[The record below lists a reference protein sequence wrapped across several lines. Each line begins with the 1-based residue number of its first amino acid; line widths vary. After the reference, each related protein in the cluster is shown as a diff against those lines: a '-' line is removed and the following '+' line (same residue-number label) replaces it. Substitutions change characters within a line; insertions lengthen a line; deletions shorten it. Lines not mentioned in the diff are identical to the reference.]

1 MNYYVPSKGTPS
13 SLKKRRAPYKFHSN
27 IGVFR
32 KLCFVL
38 MSFAFLQVNAKSQSL
53 NVTLSEKNVSLKKVL
68 SEIRKQSGCSML
80 YNSDLLESAN
90 TVSINVKNVSL
101 DEALQL
107 SVRNQPF
114 GYELKDNTVLITPNK
129 KTQKQVPPI
138 AVRGQIRDEK
148 GLPLPGASVKV
159 KGTTQ
164 ATMSDEKGNFA
175 FKAIDAD
182 AILVF
187 SYVGYQSK
195 EIKAAAM
202 LVVNLVPVKSDL
214 NEVVVIGYGTQKKSE
229 TTGSLANVKGSVLA
243 DKPVTSFESAL
254 NGRATGVSMTA
265 NEGVVNQAPVFR
277 IRGTN
282 SLSLSSYP
290 LVVVDGVPIFTDD
303 VNVGGNAGNN
313 PLASINTSDIESIDI
328 AKDAA
333 ATSIYGSRAA
343 NGVVFITT
351 KSGKQGKAK
360 VSYNGYYGV
369 SNAARLAK
377 VLNADQYLEIKNE
390 GLKNAGTYDPV
401 NNLYGTSIGPDGNV
415 IDTRWYD
422 YIFRTGNSQNHD
434 VSVSGANENTK
445 YYFSVGY
452 TDREGILRGNDYN
465 RKSVSYNIE
474 HKVNNW
480 LKIGSKTNYS
490 NDITSAILSTGTGVS
505 SVSSNSVAYRLGFI
519 TAPIVGPYNRDGSFN
534 IIGPNVGVM
543 DNEGHLTSTKR
554 LGYTNPVLSLS
565 ANDDNTANN
574 YIQANIFAEI
584 HPLKWLTLR
593 TLYGVNGMNSRTQ
606 RYFDPRTNEASSSNG
621 SATGISAKRQTEVWT
636 NTANLAHQFGS
647 HSLDLLLGQEQQT
660 SNGDQFGLNR
670 TNQSDPY
677 YTNLQGGFGN
687 VTVSNTANQQ
697 FYSYLSSLFTRLQY
711 NYSGKYFLT
720 GNFRRDESSVLG
732 LKNKQGD
739 FWGFSGAWELAKEE
753 FWTSSSLS
761 KAFNSFKLRASYGK
775 VGNLSGIGDYASLS
789 TYSANLYGGLPGLY
803 YSAAGNPDLRWETS
817 KKTDLGINF
826 SMLNYRLTADISYYK
841 NNIDGLIFGVPTP
854 SSAGLPGAVENSVL
868 ANVGSM
874 YNKGV
879 ELSLNGSIIQGGNF
893 SWNSSFNISYNKNE
907 ITSLAPGVTSLLF
920 NDVGGSSGQ
929 VSISLPGYP
938 VGMIYAIRTAGVDAA
953 TGRRVFLDGQGKK
966 ILYQQVPS
974 SGRFQWEYEDGTQA
988 RSVTTADDGVVYKN
1002 TNPKFYGGLSN
1013 TFRYKGFDLDAM
1025 LTFQTGGNMYYAT
1038 QASLMDYRFQNN
1050 SVKVLNRW
1058 QKPGDVTEVPR
1069 VQDGDITSWGYSI
1082 PITANVYSSD
1092 FIRLKN
1098 LTLGYAIPKSITN
1111 KLKVENAR
1119 FYASGQNLAILTKY
1133 PGSDPEVTSTGNTS
1147 ATQGFDKNMT
1157 PNARTF
1163 TLGVQVGF

>member
-1 MNYYVPSKGTPS
+1 MNYDVPFRFQPNAT
-13 SLKKRRAPYKFHSN
+13 LVKKVG
-27 IGVFR
+27 I
-32 KLCFVL
+32 VL
-38 MSFAFLQVNAKSQSL
+38 MSCAFLQVNAKSQIL
-53 NVTLSEKNVSLKKVL
+53 TLSEKNVPLKKVL
-68 SEIRKQSGCSML
+68 TEIRKQSGFSML
-80 YNSDLLESAN
+80 YNSDLLETAKP
-90 TVSINVKNVSL
+90 VSVEVKNVSL
-101 DEALQL
+101 EKALEI
-107 SVRNQPF
+107 SIRNQPF
-114 GYELKDNTVLITPNK
+114 SYVVKNKTILITPK
-129 KTQKQVPPI
+129 KSTMKAVPPVDI
-138 AVRGQIRDEK
+138 KGQVRDEK
-148 GLPLPGASVKV
+148 GLPLPGASIKV
-159 KGTTQ
+159 KGVSQ
-164 ATMSDEKGNFA
+164 ATMTDANGNFVL
-175 FKAIDAD
+175 KGVDAQ
-182 AILVF
+182 AILVI
-187 SYVGYQSK
+187 SYVGYQPR
-195 EIKAAAM
+195 ELKAAAT
-202 LVVNLVPVKSDL
+202 LTISLEPEKSDL

-229 TTGSLANVKGSVLA
+229 TTGSLSNVKGSILE
-243 DKPVTSFESAL
+243 DKPVASFESAL
-254 NGRATGVSMTA
+254 NGRATGVNMTA

-290 LVVVDGVPIFTDD
+290 LVVLDGVPIFTDD
-303 VNVGGNAGNN
+303 VSVGGNAANN

-343 NGVVFITT
+343 NGVVFVTT
-351 KSGKQGKAK
+351 KSGKKGKAK
-360 VSYNGYYGV
+360 VAYNGYYGM
-369 SNAARLAK
+369 SKAARLAE
-377 VLNADQYLEIKNE
+377 VLNAEQYLEIKNE
-390 GLKNAGTYDPV
+390 GLRNAGTYDPV
-401 NNLYGTSIGPDGNV
+401 NNFYGTSIGPDGEV

-422 YIFRTGNSQNHD
+422 YIFRTGNSQNHN
-434 VSVSGANENTK
+434 VSVSGANDNTK

-465 RKSVSYNIE
+465 RKSISYNIE

-480 LKIGSKTNYS
+480 LKIGSKTNYTS
-490 NDITSAILSTGTGVS
+490 DITTAILSTGTGVS

-534 IIGPNVGVM
+534 VIGPNVGVM

-574 YIQANIFAEI
+574 YIQANVFAEI
-584 HPLKWLTLR
+584 HPVQWLTLR
-593 TLYGVNGMNSRTQ
+593 TLYGVNNMDSRTN
-606 RYFDPRTNEASSSNG
+606 RYFDPRTNEASSTNG
-621 SATGISAKRQTEVWT
+621 SATGISAKRETEVWT
-636 NTANLAHQFGS
+636 NTATFAKNFGD

-660 SNGDQFGLNR
+660 SQGDQFGLNR

-687 VTVSNTANQQ
+687 VTVSNTANQK
-697 FYSYLSSLFTRLQY
+697 YYNYLSSLFSRFQY
-711 NYSGKYFLT
+711 NYSGKYFASA
-720 GNFRRDESSVLG
+720 NFRRDESSVLG
-732 LKNKQGD
+732 LNNKRGD
-739 FWGFSGAWELAKEE
+739 FWGFSGAWEIAREN
-753 FWTSSSLS
+753 FWQGSGLNSI
-761 KAFNSFKLRASYGK
+761 FNSFKLRASYGK
-775 VGNLSGIGDYASLS
+775 VGNLSGIGDFASLS

-803 YSAAGNPDLRWETS
+803 YSAAGNKDLQWETS

-826 SMLNYRLTADISYYK
+826 SMFNYRLTADISYYK

-854 SSAGLPGAVENSVL
+854 SSAGLPGAVQNSVL

-874 YNKGV
+874 YNKGIEV
-879 ELSLNGSIIQGGNF
+879 SLNGAIIQKDNF

-938 VGMIYAIRTAGVDAA
+938 VGMIYAIRTEGVDPA
-953 TGRRVFLDGQGKK
+953 TGRRVFLDGDGRKV
-966 ILYQQVPS
+966 LYQQVPAA
-974 SGRFQWEYEDGTQA
+974 GRSQWEYEDGTLP
-988 RSVTTADDGVVYKN
+988 RSVTTSEDGVIYKN

-1025 LTFQTGGNMYYAT
+1025 ITFQTGGNMYFAT

-1050 SVKVLNRW
+1050 SVKVLDRW
-1058 QKPGDVTEVPR
+1058 QKPGDITDVPR

-1092 FIRLKN
+1092 FVRLKN
-1098 LTLGYAIPKSITN
+1098 LTLGYAFGKSITN
-1111 KLKVENAR
+1111 KLKIESAR
-1119 FYASGQNLAILTKY
+1119 IYLSGQNLAILTDY

>member
-1 MNYYVPSKGTPS
+1 MSYYVPSKKMHSDDRHRNVLFRFQPKANVV
-13 SLKKRRAPYKFHSN
+13 KKVG
-27 IGVFR
+27 I
-32 KLCFVL
+32 VL
-38 MSFAFLQVNAKSQSL
+38 MSFAFLQVNANSQVL
-53 NVTLSEKNVSLKKVL
+53 TLSETKVSLKKVL
-68 SEIRKQSGCSML
+68 TEIRKQSGYNML
-80 YNSDLLESAN
+80 YNSDLLERAGL
-90 TVSINVKNVSL
+90 VSINVKNVSL
-101 DEALQL
+101 EKALDA
-107 SVRNQPF
+107 SVRDQPF
-114 GYELKDNTVLITPNK
+114 GYQLKDKTILITPK
-129 KTQKQVPPI
+129 RQSQKAVPPI
-138 AVRGQIRDEK
+138 DVKGQVRDEK
-148 GLPLPGASVKV
+148 GLPLPGASIRV
-159 KGTTQ
+159 KGVSQ
-164 ATMSDEKGNFA
+164 ATMTDANGNFA
-175 FKAIDAD
+175 LKGIDSQ
-182 AILVF
+182 AILVI
-187 SYVGYQSK
+187 SYVGYQPR
-195 EIKAAAM
+195 EMKAAAM
-202 LVVNLVPVKSDL
+202 LAVSLEPEKSDL

-229 TTGSLANVKGSVLA
+229 TTGSLSNVKGNVLE
-243 DKPVTSFESAL
+243 DKPVASFESAL
-254 NGRATGVSMTA
+254 NGRATGVNMTA

-290 LVVVDGVPIFTDD
+290 LVVVDGVPMFTDD
-303 VNVGGNAGNN
+303 VSVGGNAATN

-343 NGVVFITT
+343 NGVVFVTT
-351 KSGKQGKAK
+351 KSGKKGKAK
-360 VSYNGYYGV
+360 VTYNGYYGM
-369 SNAARLAK
+369 SKAARLAK
-377 VLNADQYLEIKNE
+377 VLNAQQYLEIKNE
-390 GLKNAGTYDPV
+390 GLQNAGTYDPV
-401 NNLYGTSIGPDGNV
+401 NNYYGTSIGSDGKE

-422 YIFRTGNSQNHD
+422 YIFRTGNSQNHN
-434 VSVSGANENTK
+434 VSVSGANDNTK

-465 RKSVSYNIE
+465 RKSISYNIE

-480 LKIGSKTNYS
+480 LKIGSKTNYTT
-490 NDITSAILSTGTGVS
+490 DVTTAILSTGTGVS

-534 IIGPNVGVM
+534 VIGPNVGVM

-565 ANDDNTANN
+565 ANNDATANN
-574 YIQANIFAEI
+574 YIQANAFAEI
-584 HPLKWLTLR
+584 HPIKWLTLR
-593 TLYGVNGMNSRTQ
+593 TLYGMSNMDSRTN
-606 RYFDPRTNEASSSNG
+606 RYFDPRTNEGQTANG
-621 SATGISAKRQTEVWT
+621 SATGVSAKRETKVWT
-636 NTANLAHQFGS
+636 NTATLAQNFGD
-647 HSLDLLLGQEQQT
+647 HSFDLLLGQEQQT
-660 SNGDQFGLNR
+660 SEGDQFGLQR

-687 VTVSNTANQQ
+687 VTVSNTANQK
-697 FYSYLSSLFTRLQY
+697 FYNYLSSLFSRFQY
-711 NYSGKYFLT
+711 NYSGKYFAT
-720 GNFRRDESSVLG
+720 ANFRRDESSVLG
-732 LKNKQGD
+732 LNNKQGD
-739 FWGFSGAWELAKEE
+739 FWGFSGAWEIARED
-753 FWTSSSLS
+753 FWTNSGLNGL
-761 KAFNSFKLRASYGK
+761 FNSFKLRASYGK
-775 VGNLSGIGDYASLS
+775 VGNLSGIGDFASLS

-803 YSAAGNPDLRWETS
+803 YSAAGNQDLQWETS

-826 SMLNYRLTADISYYK
+826 SMFNYRLTADISYYK

-854 SSAGLPGAVENSVL
+854 SSAGLPGNVQNSVL

-874 YNKGV
+874 YNKGI
-879 ELSLNGSIIQGGNF
+879 ELSLNGSIIQKDNF

-938 VGMIYAIRTAGVDAA
+938 VGMIYAIRTDGVDPA
-953 TGRRVFLDGQGKK
+953 TGRRVFLDGDGRKV
-966 ILYQQVPS
+966 LYQQVPAA
-974 SGRFQWEYEDGTQA
+974 GRNQWEYEDGTLA
-988 RSVTTADDGVVYKN
+988 RSVTTSDDGVIYKN

-1013 TFRYKGFDLDAM
+1013 TFRFKGFDLDAM
-1025 LTFQTGGNMYYAT
+1025 ITFQTGGNMYYAT

-1050 SVKVLNRW
+1050 DVKVLNRW
-1058 QKPGDVTEVPR
+1058 QKPGDITDVPR

-1092 FIRLKN
+1092 FVRLKN
-1098 LTLGYAIPKSITN
+1098 LTLGYSIGKSISN
-1111 KLKVENAR
+1111 KLKIESAR
-1119 FYASGQNLAILTKY
+1119 IYLSGQNLAILTDY